1 MLTFIEMEF
10 LKLKRS
16 NIFLLSLMG
25 AILPPFLMFI
35 ATFAFDETQSFEM
48 LFSSVNMYMSALFAV
63 LLFAIMISY
72 LFGREYN
79 EHTLKTMLTI
89 PISRG
94 KFLMA
99 KYMMFFAWMLI
110 LTVVTSVSTVI
121 FGFVA
126 GLEGFTMKLFID
138 GFAQLLFGNVLLF
151 LTFSP
156 FVFLSLLITN
166 MVPAMVGGAALAL
179 VNLLIYGQNWAPFVP
194 WVCPYL
200 IASGE
205 IAEYSGSITVSYAV
219 ILATFVIGLIVSYI
233 YFTKTDIAL

>member
-1 MLTFIEMEF
+1 
-10 LKLKRS
+10 
-16 NIFLLSLMG
+16 
-25 AILPPFLMFI
+25 
-35 ATFAFDETQSFEM
+35 
-48 LFSSVNMYMSALFAV
+48 
-63 LLFAIMISY
+63 
-72 LFGREYN
+72 
-79 EHTLKTMLTI
+79 
-89 PISRG
+89 
-94 KFLMA
+94 
-99 KYMMFFAWMLI
+99 MFFAWILI

-126 GLEGFTMKLFID
+126 GLEGFTMKLFIG

-156 FVFLSLLITN
+156 FVFISLLITN
-166 MVPAMVGGAALAL
+166 MVPAMVGGAALTL
-179 VNLLIYGQNWAPFVP
+179 VNLLIYGQSWAPFVP